1 MNIPV
6 YREIDYP
13 ESDGKPMAE
22 TPIHM
27 QVMWDVINV
36 LIAWFAKRRVYV
48 WGNMFLYY
56 VLGDPRKSVSP
67 DVMVVKGVNKA
78 RKRRTFKVWEENNRT
93 PSVTIEIT
101 SRKTRR
107 EDTVTKFALYQDV
120 LKVREYFLFD
130 PFAEYLDPP
139 LKGYRLRNGVYQPIQ
154 AIDGRLPSRE
164 LGLHLEANG
173 DELRLWDPAT
183 QQWLPTQKE
192 AHQQAEE
199 ARQQAEA
206 QRHQAEAQR
215 QQAEA
220 QRQQAEAQRQQAE
233 AAQRLEAEARQQAQA
248 ETERLRA
255 EVAALQARL
264 KNLGK

>member
-13 ESDGKPMAE
+13 EGDGKPMAE
-22 TPIHM
+22 TPVHM
-27 QVMWDVINV
+27 QVMWDVINM

-56 VLGDPRKSVSP
+56 VMGDPRKNVSP
-67 DVMVVKGVNKA
+67 DVMVVKGVDKNKE
-78 RKRRTFKVWEENNRT
+78 RRVFKVWEENNRT
-93 PSVTIEIT
+93 PSVAIEIT

-107 EDTVTKFALYQDV
+107 EDTLTKYALYQDV

-130 PFAEYLDPP
+130 PFGEYLDPP
-139 LKGYRLRNGVYQPIQ
+139 LIGYRLRTGVYEPIQ
-154 AIDGRLPSRE
+154 AVDGRLPSRE

-173 DELRLWDPAT
+173 EELRLWDPT
-183 QQWLPTQKE
+183 TGQWLLTQKE
-192 AHQQAEE
+192 ALQRLEE
-199 ARQQAEA
+199 ARQRAED
-206 QRHQAEAQR
+206 ER
-215 QQAEA
+215 QQA
-220 QRQQAEAQRQQAE
+220 R
-233 AAQRLEAEARQQAQA
+233 A

-264 KNLGK
+264 RNGKPTSKDAPNA

>member
-13 ESDGKPMAE
+13 ESDGKPIAE

-67 DVMVVKGVNKA
+67 DVMVIKGVNQA
-78 RKRRTFKVWEENNRT
+78 RKRRTIKVWEENNRT

-107 EDTVTKFALYQDV
+107 EDTVPKFALYQDV

-139 LKGYRLRNGVYQPIQ
+139 LKGYRLRNGVYQPIS
-154 AIDGRLPSRE
+154 AVDGRLPSRE
-164 LGLHLEANG
+164 LGLHLEAHG
-173 DELRLWDPAT
+173 EELRLWHPAT
-183 QQWLPTQKE
+183 GQWLPTQKE
-192 AHQQAEE
+192 ALQRVEE
-199 ARQQAEA
+199 ARQRAEA
-206 QRHQAEAQR
+206 ELQ
-215 QQAEA
+215 
-220 QRQQAEAQRQQAE
+220 
-233 AAQRLEAEARQQAQA
+233 EAEVARQLAQA

-255 EVAALQARL
+255 ELAAMQARL
-264 KNLGK
+264 RNGKPPSKDAPNA